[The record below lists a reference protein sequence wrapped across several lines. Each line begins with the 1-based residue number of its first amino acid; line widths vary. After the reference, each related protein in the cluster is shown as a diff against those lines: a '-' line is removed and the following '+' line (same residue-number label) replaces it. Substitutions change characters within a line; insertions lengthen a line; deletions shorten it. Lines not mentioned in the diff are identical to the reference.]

1 MRFHDRSHLNLQPIA
16 CRDAPEFMSSVCEK
30 GNKDW
35 GTCGWLVYPLF
46 VCSVS
51 SIADVSIHRS
61 GDMVFSPKG
70 HTQKTSCCFQA
81 MQPKDNARIWSKMIK
96 IKICLNNPVYNRN
109 TTEMLQISVR
119 KSKTWCCHAAMACV
133 CRPMYRSRRV
143 TSIVTTL
150 SSRNKI
156 AAFDTKKGHSKVVVG
171 QRHLLSPPLR
181 CPLRDTSPPPPSEPA
196 AASWVDEITQRMQ
209 QGTVNASIVLHAR
222 ERWAVLRTKPV
233 RSRRSCQKYPQSNK
247 LSFAPVGFLR
257 FARNAGRFPLFESIR
272 TL

>member
-1 MRFHDRSHLNLQPIA
+1 M
-16 CRDAPEFMSSVCEK
+16 
-30 GNKDW
+30 
-35 GTCGWLVYPLF
+35 VY
-46 VCSVS
+46 
-51 SIADVSIHRS
+51 
-61 GDMVFSPKG
+61 SPKG
-70 HTQKTSCCFQA
+70 HTQKTSCWKD

-96 IKICLNNPVYNRN
+96 IKICPNNPVYNRN
-109 TTEMLQISVR
+109 TTEMLQISVLQ
-119 KSKTWCCHAAMACV
+119 KNWCCHAAMACV

-156 AAFDTKKGHSKVVVG
+156 AAFDTKKGHLISRSLVG

-209 QGTVNASIVLHAR
+209 QGTINASIVLHAR

-233 RSRRSCQKYPQSNK
+233 RSRRSCKKYTQSNK

-257 FARNAGRFPLFESIR
+257 FAQNAGRFPLFESIR
-272 TL
+272 TLLIFWFWKWPC